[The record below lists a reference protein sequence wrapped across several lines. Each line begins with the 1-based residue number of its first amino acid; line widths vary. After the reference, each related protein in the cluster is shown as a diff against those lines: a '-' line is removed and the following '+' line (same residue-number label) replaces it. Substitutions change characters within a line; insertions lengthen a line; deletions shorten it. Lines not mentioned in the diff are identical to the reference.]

1 MPRPIPSA
9 TYRLQLSKDFTFDDA
24 AALVPYL
31 KELGISHLYSSPFL
45 AARPGSTH
53 GYDIVDHA
61 RLNPELGGNEAFERL
76 TAALRAAN
84 MGLILD
90 FVPNH
95 MGIGFSDNAW
105 WLDVLEW
112 GQKSPH
118 TASFDI
124 DWNGLPY
131 RRRPGV
137 LLPILGR
144 PYGEAL
150 EGGEI
155 VLKYDFEHGC
165 FAAWYFDHKLPIN
178 PQRYDEILR
187 TAVQTANG
195 ENSVA
200 GRELLRLA
208 DQYSEPASPSYRT
221 ATELKS
227 QLAQVP
233 GAADIIDHGLIAYS
247 AGQKQ
252 GSVLLHRLL
261 ERQNYHL
268 AYWRVAFSAINY
280 RRFFDINDLAGLRPE
295 NRATFR
301 AMHALV
307 ERLIAEDKLQGL
319 RLDHIDGLRDPAQ
332 YTKRLRE
339 LIRKA
344 RPQPSAGPFYVIVE
358 KILAEGEALPKF
370 PGVAGTTGYERLN
383 SLSRI
388 LVDGRG
394 LEPLHR
400 TWQEFSGERA
410 AFAQILIAAKLTVLE
425 TMLAIEFTVLTRA
438 LARIAAGHF
447 SSRDYTV
454 NRLRAALQEYVL
466 QFPVYRTYIAGAG
479 PTDNDRMLIT
489 TAIERARAEW
499 QGPDRSIF
507 DFIRDA
513 VTTDLAGDAGYSAS
527 RVRSFAF
534 KLQQFTGPLMA
545 KSLEDTAFYRYHRLL
560 ALNEVGGDPGAA
572 PLGIDE
578 FHAEQKRF
586 ATTEPH
592 GLTTTATHDTKR
604 GEDARMRILAL
615 AELREDWS
623 AAVGCWKTENAD
635 TIQRD
640 GQRRITAAH
649 EYMLYQTLVGAWPLE
664 GIDQNFVERIEAY
677 AVKAAR
683 EGKQQTNWTMP
694 NEDYE
699 NELKQFVRAILSR
712 SRSAHFIEEFTAF
725 ALRAALIGALNS
737 LSQLTLKVL
746 LPGIPD
752 FFQGAEY
759 WDLSLVDPDNR
770 RVVDFLKRRSELLSR
785 ADWRTLAQAWPDGR
799 IKFAL
804 MRALLRIRRDFFDVL
819 EQGDYRKVIVEG
831 DAADHIIGFS
841 RGRGRRRL
849 IVLAARHFAQ
859 VTSGGRDWPQWS
871 GNLVLRG
878 EVPTRNLLYDAN
890 PRIGL
895 AADLFG
901 PLPVVVLQAG

>member
-1 MPRPIPSA
+1 
-9 TYRLQLSKDFTFDDA
+9 LQLSKDFTFDDTA
-24 AALVPYL
+24 AVVPYL
-31 KELGISHLYSSPFL
+31 GKLGISHLYSSPFL

-53 GYDIVDHA
+53 GYDIIDHA

-76 TAALRAAN
+76 TAALRTAN
-84 MGLILD
+84 IGLILD

-112 GQKSPH
+112 GQKSSRA
-118 TASFDI
+118 ASFDV

-131 RRRPGV
+131 RQRPGV

-150 EGGEI
+150 ENGEI
-155 VLKYDFEHGC
+155 VLKYDIEEGS

-187 TAVQTANG
+187 TAVQTADG
-195 ENSVA
+195 EDSVA
-200 GRELLRLA
+200 GRDLLRLA
-208 DQYSEPASPSYRT
+208 DQHSEPASPSYR
-221 ATELKS
+221 AAVELKS

-233 GAADIIDHGLIAYS
+233 GAADIIDRGLDAYS
-247 AGQKQ
+247 ARQKQ
-252 GSVLLHRLL
+252 GTVLLHRLL

-301 AMHALV
+301 AMHVLV
-307 ERLIAEDKLQGL
+307 ERLISEGKLQGL

-332 YTKRLRE
+332 YTQRLRE
-339 LIRKA
+339 LIRKTM
-344 RPQPSAGPFYVIVE
+344 PQPAAGTYYVVIE
-358 KILAEGEALPKF
+358 KILAEGETLPKL
-370 PGVAGTTGYERLN
+370 PGIAGTTGYERLN
-383 SLSRI
+383 SMSRV
-388 LVDGRG
+388 LVDGHG
-394 LEPLHR
+394 LEPLQR

-410 AFAQILIAAKLTVLE
+410 PFAEILTAAKLSVLE
-425 TMLAIEFTVLTRA
+425 TMLASEFTVLTRA

-447 SSRDYTV
+447 SSRDYTI

-479 PTDNDRMLIT
+479 PTDNDRMLISV
-489 TAIERARAEW
+489 AIERARAEW

-507 DFIRDA
+507 DFIRDV
-513 VTTDLAGDAGYSAS
+513 VTTDLAGDAGYSAP
-527 RVRSFAF
+527 RVRNFAL

-560 ALNEVGGDPGAA
+560 ALNEVGGDPSAP

-578 FHAEQKRF
+578 FHAEQKQF

-592 GLTTTATHDTKR
+592 GLTATETHDTKR

-615 AELREDWS
+615 AELHEEWS
-623 AAVGCWKTENAD
+623 AAVERWKMENAGV
-635 TIQRD
+635 TRRD
-640 GQRRITAAH
+640 GRRQITAAH
-649 EYMLYQTLVGAWPLE
+649 EYMLYQTLIGAWPLQ
-664 GIDQNFVERIEAY
+664 GVDSNFAERIEAY

-683 EGKQQTNWTMP
+683 EGKQQTSWTMP
-694 NEDYE
+694 NEGYE
-699 NELKQFVRAILSR
+699 NELKKFVQAILER
-712 SRSAHFIEEFTAF
+712 SPHFIEDFSAF

-737 LSQLTLKVL
+737 LSLLTLKVL
-746 LPGIPD
+746 LPGVPD
-752 FFQGAEY
+752 FFQGTEY

-770 RVVDFLKRRSELLSR
+770 RPVNFLKRRSELSSKT
-785 ADWRTLAQAWPDGR
+785 DWQSLVQKWPDGR
-799 IKFAL
+799 IKFKL
-804 MRALLRIRRDFFDVL
+804 MRELLRIRRDFCDVL
-819 EQGDYRKVIVEG
+819 EQGDYRKVVVQG
-831 DAADHIIGFS
+831 DAADRVIAFS
-841 RGRGRRRL
+841 RGKGRKRL
-849 IVLAARHFAQ
+849 IVLAARHFVQ
-859 VTSGGRDWPQWS
+859 VTGGGREWPRWS
-871 GNLVLRG
+871 GSLVLPG
-878 EVPTRNLLYDAN
+878 EAPTGNLLHDAN
-890 PRIGL
+890 PRAEL

-901 PLPVVVLQAG
+901 VLPVAVLQSN